1 MSHLIPKNQKPKKPQ
16 KEIQEIE
23 DSGEIIELA
32 DGVAWLDGLDNAKYG
47 ELINFGSG
55 SLGLVLNLEE
65 KRVGTVVLGN
75 YESLK
80 LGKIGISTGR
90 LLEVGVSK
98 EILGRVI
105 DALGNPLDEKGNYK
119 KDKFVPVEKIA
130 PGVIDRKPVD
140 TPLQTGIKAIDSM
153 IPIGRGQRELIIG
166 DRSTGKTSLAIDTII
181 NQKDSD
187 VISIYVSI
195 GQKRAK
201 TAKVIE
207 KLKECGILDKTIIID
222 ASASSPPSLR
232 YLAPYVGC
240 AIGEYFMEKGKDVLV
255 IYDDLTKH
263 AWAYREISLLLKRP
277 TGREAYPGDVF
288 YLHSRLLE
296 RACQLSNERGGGSL
310 TALPI
315 IETQQQD
322 VSAYIPTNVISITD
336 GQIYLEP
343 DLFFAGVRPAL
354 NVGLSV
360 SRIGGAAQVAVMKKV
375 AGRLR
380 LDLSQYYELSTFAQ
394 FATDLDMATKEKI
407 ERGKRIV
414 EILKQPQYQPMKVE
428 DQVLIIYSATSGS
441 LDDIPLKDIAAFEDE
456 FIRHVHEKAAKISQ
470 VLRKK
475 KVLDEK
481 TEKSLKLEI
490 EKFKKDFKERYSTG
504 DV

>member
-166 DRSTGKTSLAIDTII
+166 DRSTGK
-181 NQKDSD
+181 
-187 VISIYVSI
+187 
-195 GQKRAK
+195 
-201 TAKVIE
+201 
-207 KLKECGILDKTIIID
+207 
-222 ASASSPPSLR
+222 
-232 YLAPYVGC
+232 
-240 AIGEYFMEKGKDVLV
+240 
-255 IYDDLTKH
+255 
-263 AWAYREISLLLKRP
+263 
-277 TGREAYPGDVF
+277 
-288 YLHSRLLE
+288 
-296 RACQLSNERGGGSL
+296 
-310 TALPI
+310 
-315 IETQQQD
+315 
-322 VSAYIPTNVISITD
+322 
-336 GQIYLEP
+336 
-343 DLFFAGVRPAL
+343 
-354 NVGLSV
+354 
-360 SRIGGAAQVAVMKKV
+360 
-375 AGRLR
+375 
-380 LDLSQYYELSTFAQ
+380 
-394 FATDLDMATKEKI
+394 
-407 ERGKRIV
+407 
-414 EILKQPQYQPMKVE
+414 
-428 DQVLIIYSATSGS
+428 
-441 LDDIPLKDIAAFEDE
+441 
-456 FIRHVHEKAAKISQ
+456 
-470 VLRKK
+470 
-475 KVLDEK
+475 
-481 TEKSLKLEI
+481 
-490 EKFKKDFKERYSTG
+490 
-504 DV
+504 